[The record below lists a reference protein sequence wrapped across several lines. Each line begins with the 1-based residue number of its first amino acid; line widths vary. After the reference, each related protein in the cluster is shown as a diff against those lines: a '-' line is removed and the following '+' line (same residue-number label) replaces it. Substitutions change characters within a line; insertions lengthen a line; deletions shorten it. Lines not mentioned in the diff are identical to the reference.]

1 MTKFFISCALGFE
14 EELQIELKE
23 IWPFLLDLDGRP
35 HSSALDIITVDK
47 GGIEIQC
54 PFHLGLQLN
63 LFSKLSHRIL
73 WRFQEFR
80 VRDFPKLFQRLQKIK
95 SSNEFAPFMNKKFN
109 YEIAASKSR
118 LNNEKRIAAVFT
130 ECWGG
135 PKTHSD
141 YCFYIRMYDD
151 LCVISVDTS
160 GEHLHYRSQRTE
172 QGAAPLRETVAAFCA
187 RQLLKGLSAVEMQKM
202 SLVDPMAGTGT
213 LLSES
218 MSLFQPVVRDDFAFQ
233 KWPWIPKLLQSKD
246 LRKNYLPMPLCFSQ
260 LYALDRE
267 ASLVAI
273 AKKQLA
279 AFTGHAQAIEQDL
292 FAQPSTEMKA
302 ILKELQ
308 SQPVLLIS
316 NPPYGERLKVDFT
329 PLQLLSRIVDVYRPL
344 RFGLLLSQAQA
355 LEIPEKFENKNTA
368 NPSVG
373 SVDSY
378 FLQSKSKIQNGGLSV
393 EFCVYT
399 LGKIV

>member
-14 EELQIELKE
+14 EELQLELKE

-35 HSSALDIITVDK
+35 HASALQIVSVDK
-47 GGIEIQC
+47 GGVEIQC

-63 LFSKLSHRIL
+63 FFSKLSHRIL

-95 SSNEFAPFMNKKFN
+95 SSNQFVPFMNKKFS

-118 LNNEKRIAAVFT
+118 LNNEKRIAAIFE

-135 PKTHSD
+135 NKANSD
-141 YCFYIRMYDD
+141 YCFYIRMHDD
-151 LCVISVDTS
+151 LCVISIDTS

-172 QGAAPLRETVAAFCA
+172 QGVAPLRETVAAFCA
-187 RQLLKGLSAVEMQKM
+187 RKLCKGLGVVDTQHL

-218 MSLFQPVVRDDFAFQ
+218 MSLFQAVDRDDFAFQ
-233 KWPWIPKLLQSKD
+233 KWSWIPKLLQSKD
-246 LRKNYLPMPLCFSQ
+246 LRKNYLNMPLCFSK
-260 LYALDRE
+260 LYAMDRE

-279 AFTGHAQAIEQDL
+279 TFGEKAQAVQQDL
-292 FAQPSTEMKA
+292 FAKPSAEMQA
-302 ILKELQ
+302 VLQ
-308 SQPVLLIS
+308 QLQAGPVLLIS

-329 PLQLLSRIVDVYRPL
+329 PLQLLSQIAEVFRPL
-344 RFGLLLSQAQA
+344 RFGLLVSQAQA
-355 LEIPEKFENKNTA
+355 HEMPQKFENNKA
-368 NPSVG
+368 NSQA
-373 SVDSY
+373 VDSY
-378 FLQSKSKIQNGGLSV
+378 FLQSKDKIQNGGLSV

-399 LGKIV
+399 LGKID